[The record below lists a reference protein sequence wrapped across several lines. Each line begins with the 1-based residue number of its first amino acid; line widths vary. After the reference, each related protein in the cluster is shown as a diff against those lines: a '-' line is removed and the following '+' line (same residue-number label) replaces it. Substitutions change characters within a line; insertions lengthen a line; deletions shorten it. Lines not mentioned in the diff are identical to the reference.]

1 MILARIAL
9 GLLGL
14 GIVVFMHELGHFIAA
29 RLAGIDVEAFSIG
42 WGKPILKKKIRGVE
56 YRLGMFPVGG
66 YCKMRGHDDIKGV
79 DDEAVAAGAAPDKGT
94 YFGASPLR
102 RIIVCLAGPLF
113 NLIFAVA
120 VFSVIW
126 GVGFEFQALGNRIVL
141 VSELTPD
148 AVSPADE
155 AGFMTGDRIIE
166 VSGRRTDFFHEVREN
181 IAVNP
186 ERLLPVVV
194 DRDGVIINLSV
205 RPDLDRNTGA
215 GIIGVL
221 PWTDTVV
228 AGIVPD
234 SDAAIAG
241 LMPGDRIVRM
251 NDRAVINTV
260 DIRRVLDERPA
271 HITVDFVRGGTEGRA
286 ELLVTQAG
294 GAGLGIIWAGIQYRS
309 PALSPPAALARGAR
323 ETWRTLTISIHSLSL
338 LFRGID
344 LTEAVSGPLRITHM
358 VGEVA
363 TAGFGQSIATG
374 LRSMMEFLALISI
387 ALAVMNLLPLP
398 VLDGGQIVLYTVEI
412 IRRKPT
418 PPRALKAFQT
428 VGVVLIF
435 GLMLFALFGDIMF
448 LGRLGSG

>member
-126 GVGFEFQALGNRIVL
+126 GTGREFWTQENRIVL
-141 VSELTPD
+141 ASEVSQRT
-148 AVSPADE
+148 SYPADE
-155 AGFMTGDRIIE
+155 AGLRTGDRIIG
-166 VSGRRTDFFHEVREN
+166 VNGRPTNFSHEVREN
-181 IAVNP
+181 IIFSPDRQLHVTVERQGEVINFYATP
-186 ERLLPVVV
+186 E
-194 DRDGVIINLSV
+194 
-205 RPDLDRNTGA
+205 LDRNTGA
-215 GIIGVL
+215 AILGIHF
-221 PWTDTVV
+221 WTDTLV
-228 AGIVPD
+228 AGIIPD

-241 LMPGDRIVRM
+241 ILPGDRIVR
-251 NDRAVINTV
+251 INGMDVSNTI
-260 DIRRVLDERPA
+260 DFMRVVRERPT
-271 HITVDFVRGGTEGRA
+271 HITLDFIRGGVENRA
-286 ELLVTQAG
+286 ELLVTQTG
-294 GAGLGIIWAGIQYRS
+294 GAMLGIVWPAIQYRT
-309 PALSPPAALARGAR
+309 PRLSPPVAMVRGAQ
-323 ETWRTLTISIHSLSL
+323 ETWSTFTRSIHSLSL

-344 LTEAVSGPLRITHM
+344 LTQAVSGPLRITHM

-363 TAGFGQSIATG
+363 TAGFGHSITTG
-374 LRSMMEFLALISI
+374 LRSMMEFLAFISI

-398 VLDGGQIVLYTVEI
+398 VLDGGQILLYTVEMV
-412 IRRKPT
+412 RRKPT
-418 PPRALKAFQT
+418 PPKALKAFQT